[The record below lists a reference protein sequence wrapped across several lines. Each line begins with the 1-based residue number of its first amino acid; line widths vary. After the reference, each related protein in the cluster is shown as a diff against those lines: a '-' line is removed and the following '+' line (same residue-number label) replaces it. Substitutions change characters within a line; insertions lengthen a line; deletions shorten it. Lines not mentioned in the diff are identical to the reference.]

1 MDDNASS
8 TEQARVIDLTR
19 QTDVLYWCRIFD
31 VTMDQLREAVH
42 HAGWDQQQAGGF
54 EGEALPLRMHLPPAG
69 GDVKDVVQVGVRMR
83 PDVPVSRS

>member
-31 VTMDQLREAVH
+31 VTMDQLRDAVH
-42 HAGWDQQQAGGF
+42 HAG
-54 EGEALPLRMHLPPAG
+54 H
-69 GDVKDVVQVGVRMR
+69 QVGEVERYLR
-83 PDVPVSRS
+83 HKHNGAS